1 MLRFSDKIK
10 MVNNWKRTLLQDDN
24 EQHMYHRRIFYAKKQ
39 ISRCHFYIDYGKYY
53 GLRNGRIQ
61 HCKKYGQSDQYDL
74 FHALAELPLMVP
86 IAFIL
91 EFFIVGKLAH
101 QLAFMVVR
109 PSDRAQIITYAI
121 SICICCIMCPIMS
134 FIACLLFNRNQMSFA
149 FWIKTWAL
157 NFPVAILYQLFYCGP
172 LVRLIFRIIFSKK
185 EQSTNF

>member
-1 MLRFSDKIK
+1 MITNNTCITGGFFMPKNKFQDAIFTLIMASI
-10 MVNNWKRTLLQDDN
+10 MV
-24 EQHMYHRRIFYAKKQ
+24 
-39 ISRCHFYIDYGKYY
+39 YGMVVYNIV
-53 GLRNGRIQ
+53 RNMGN
-61 HCKKYGQSDQYDL
+61 L
-74 FHALAELPLMVP
+74 TNMTFFHALAELPLMVP

-109 PSDRAQIITYAI
+109 PSDRPQIITYAI
-121 SICICCIMCPIMS
+121 SICICCILCPIMS

>member
-1 MLRFSDKIK
+1 LIMASI
-10 MVNNWKRTLLQDDN
+10 MV
-24 EQHMYHRRIFYAKKQ
+24 
-39 ISRCHFYIDYGKYY
+39 YGMVVYNIA
-53 GLRNGRIQ
+53 RNMGNMTNMTNMTF
-61 HCKKYGQSDQYDL
+61 
-74 FHALAELPLMVP
+74 FHALAELPIMVP

-109 PSDRAQIITYAI
+109 PSDRPQIITYAI

>member
-1 MLRFSDKIK
+1 MPKNKFQDAIFTLIMASI
-10 MVNNWKRTLLQDDN
+10 MV
-24 EQHMYHRRIFYAKKQ
+24 
-39 ISRCHFYIDYGKYY
+39 YGMVVYNIA
-53 GLRNGRIQ
+53 RNMGN
-61 HCKKYGQSDQYDL
+61 L
-74 FHALAELPLMVP
+74 TNMTFFHALAELPIMVP

-109 PSDRAQIITYAI
+109 PSDRPQIITYAI

-134 FIACLLFNRNQMSFA
+134 FIAYLLFNRNQM
-149 FWIKTWAL
+149 